1 MDDRQHEIAG
11 NDAKAGTIDYAVKK
25 RRIILM
31 LLAYSA
37 ILGIIACFVPDKDAP
52 TDFVFGLPLLIL
64 GISWCFT
71 DAAERNY
78 RMGRLMSLLLI
89 LILGIGLPIY
99 LLRTRG
105 FGAFKSLAFTLLLIG
120 GMFACMFVAAIA
132 TAYVG
137 NAAGLLNL
145 AF

>member
-1 MDDRQHEIAG
+1 MDDSQRDITENTA
-11 NDAKAGTIDYAVKK
+11 DAQTIDYAVKK

-37 ILGIIACFVPDKDAP
+37 ILGIIAVIFPDKDPP
-52 TDFVFGLPLLIL
+52 TDFVFFLALLIL
-64 GISWCFT
+64 GVSWCFT

-89 LILGIGLPIY
+89 LFLGIGLPIY
-99 LLRTRG
+99 FLRTRG
-105 FGAFKSLAFTLLLIG
+105 FGAFKALAFTLLLVG
-120 GMFACMFVAAIA
+120 AMCTCMFVAAFA
-132 TAYVG
+132 TVCVG

>member
-1 MDDRQHEIAG
+1 MDDGQYEVAG
-11 NDAKAGTIDYAVKK
+11 NDAKAQTVDYGVKK

-31 LLAYSA
+31 LLAYSTL
-37 ILGIIACFVPDKDAP
+37 LGIIAVIFPDKDAP

-89 LILGIGLPIY
+89 LILAIGLPIY

-105 FGAFKSLAFTLLLIG
+105 FGAFKALAFTLLLIG
-120 GMFACMFVAAIA
+120 AMFTCMFVAGY
-132 TAYVG
+132 TVSYVG
-137 NAAGLLNL
+137 SATGLWDL
-145 AF
+145 AE